1 MSAQTV
7 PLDDL
12 VTRAKR
18 DPQVFGEL
26 YDQYFSKV
34 YAFVYRRVDDRQT
47 AEDLTADAFLKA
59 MRNLGNF
66 EGTAASFP
74 AWLFRI
80 AANVVT
86 DYYRSLRHRSAPL
99 ELDRWADE
107 RPGPEEMAMLQSE
120 ADEVRL
126 AVKYL
131 TPDQQDVVLM
141 RFVGGLKLKEIA
153 EATGRTEQAVKSL
166 MFRALSTLRRRLQ
179 EQRGLAREGV

>member
-7 PLDDL
+7 PLEDL
-12 VTRAKR
+12 VARAKR
-18 DPQVFGEL
+18 DPQFFGEL
-26 YDQYFSKV
+26 YDQYFARV
-34 YAFVYRRVDDRQT
+34 YAFVYRRVDDRPT
-47 AEDLTADAFLKA
+47 AEDLTADAFLRA
-59 MRNLGNF
+59 LRNLSSF

-80 AANVVT
+80 AANVVN
-86 DYYRSLRHRSAPL
+86 DHYRSLRHRPAPL
-99 ELDRWADE
+99 EIDRWADE
-107 RPGPEEMAMLQSE
+107 HPGPEEIAVLQAE
-120 ADEVRL
+120 AEEVKL
-126 AVKYL
+126 AVRYL
-131 TPDQQDVVLM
+131 TPDQQNVILM